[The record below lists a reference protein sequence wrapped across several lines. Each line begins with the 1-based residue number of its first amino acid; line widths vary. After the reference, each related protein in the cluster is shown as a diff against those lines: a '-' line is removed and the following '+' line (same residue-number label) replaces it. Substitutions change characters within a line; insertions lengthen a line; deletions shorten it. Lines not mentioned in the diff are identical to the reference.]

1 MHIIVQNPNTYRG
14 KEAQTVMANDRVI
27 TIARQFGSGGRE
39 IGEELAKA
47 LGVKCYDK
55 ELISLAAKESGVDPE
70 VFNDVDEK
78 ATNSLLYSLSL
89 GLYSFGSNF
98 SADRLPVNDKL
109 YLLQHKIIKQI
120 ASEGPCIIVGRCAD
134 YVLRDKTNVVRLF
147 ICADMDYRIERAVK
161 LKDVKREKAAQVI
174 TKTDKSRAN
183 YYNFYSGMKWGEP
196 ENYDLSVNRTRLS
209 TEQAVGVV
217 LGYLKATE

>member
-1 MHIIVQNPNTYRG
+1 
-14 KEAQTVMANDRVI
+14 MANERII

-98 SADRLPVNDKL
+98 TADSLPVNDKL
-109 YLLQHKIIKQI
+109 YLLQHKIIKKLS
-120 ASEGPCIIVGRCAD
+120 SESPCVIVGRCAD
-134 YVLRDKTNVVRLF
+134 YVLRDKKNIVRLF

-161 LKDVKREKAAQVI
+161 TKGIKKDKAAQVI
-174 TKTDKSRAN
+174 IKTDKSRAN

-196 ENYDLSVNRTRLS
+196 VNYDLCINRTKLS
-209 TEQAVGVV
+209 TERVVGAVQ
-217 LGYLKATE
+217 GYLEATR

>member
-1 MHIIVQNPNTYRG
+1 MA
-14 KEAQTVMANDRVI
+14 KERII

-70 VFNDVDEK
+70 IFNNVDEK

-98 SADRLPVNDKL
+98 NADRLPVNDKL
-109 YLLQHKIIKQI
+109 YLLQHKIIKQL
-120 ASEGPCIIVGRCAD
+120 ASKGPCVIVGRCAD
-134 YVLRDKTNVVRLF
+134 YVLRDKKNILRLF
-147 ICADMDYRIERAVK
+147 ICADMDYRINRAVK
-161 LKDVKREKAAQVI
+161 IKGVKREKAAQI
-174 TKTDKSRAN
+174 INKTDKSRAN
-183 YYNFYSGMKWGEP
+183 YYNFYSSMKWGEP
-196 ENYDLSVNRTRLS
+196 ENYDLSINRTKLS
-209 TEQAVGVV
+209 TEQVIGVV
-217 LGYLKATE
+217 QGYLKATE

>member
-1 MHIIVQNPNTYRG
+1 MVYERI
-14 KEAQTVMANDRVI
+14 I
-27 TIARQFGSGGRE
+27 TISRQFGSGGRE
-39 IGEELAKA
+39 IGEALAES

-70 VFNDVDEK
+70 IFNNVDEK

-98 SADRLPVNDKL
+98 NADSLPVNDKL
-109 YLLQHKIIKQI
+109 YLLQHKIIKKL
-120 ASEGPCIIVGRCAD
+120 ASEEPCVIVGRCAD
-134 YVLRDKTNVVRLF
+134 YVLKDNKNILRLF

-161 LKDVKREKAAQVI
+161 FKGVKRDKAAQVI
-174 TKTDKSRAN
+174 NKTDKSRAN

-196 ENYDLSVNRTRLS
+196 ANYDLCVNRTKLS
-209 TEQAVGVV
+209 TEQAVGVIK
-217 LGYLKATE
+217 GYLEATK